1 MRSVLAL
8 TVFSLLATPALAQSN
23 AQLKTA
29 MQMRGSA
36 MAAGDSK
43 GWAKYTTDDVMLT
56 DVDGVVKTKQDRIK
70 EIEGHAAATQ
80 RPADTDQKWRAYGN
94 TMIYTARMVSAD
106 NHPERITSVW
116 VKQRGTWKVAAV
128 HVSSVPATAS
138 P

>member
-8 TVFSLLATPALAQSN
+8 TIFAVLATPALAQSN

-29 MQMRGSA
+29 TQLRSTA

-43 GWAKYTTDDVMLT
+43 GWAKYTTDDFMLT
-56 DVDGVVKTKQDRIK
+56 DVDGVLKTKQDRIT
-70 EIEGHAAATQ
+70 EIEGHAAAAP
-80 RPADTDQKWRAYGN
+80 RPADTDQKWRSYGN

-106 NHPERITSVW
+106 NHPERITTVW

-128 HVSSVPATAS
+128 HVSNVPATPS

>member
-8 TVFSLLATPALAQSN
+8 TVFAVLATPALAQSN

-29 MQMRGSA
+29 VQIRSTA

-43 GWAKYTTDDVMLT
+43 GWAKYTTDDFMLT
-56 DVDGVVKTKQDRIK
+56 DIGGVVKTKQDRIA
-70 EIEGHAAATQ
+70 EIEGHAAAAP
-80 RPADTDQKWRAYGN
+80 RPQDTDQKWRSYGN
-94 TMIYTARMVSAD
+94 TMVYTARTVSAD
-106 NHPERITSVW
+106 THPERITTVW

-128 HVSSVPATAS
+128 HVSSVPATPS